1 MEDRQIIELYWKRA
15 EDAIRE
21 TDVKYGRLCHYIAQN
36 ILASP
41 EDSEECVNDTWLGLW
56 NAIPP
61 QRPSRLSAF
70 VGRIT
75 RNLAL
80 KRFDYLTAAK
90 RSPEAICSLEE
101 LGDCVSGRASVE
113 DELEN
118 RRMEE
123 AIDTFLKSK
132 TTYAP
137 GKAVNAGGV
146 ATSGLE
152 MSQNAEHLQW
162 SAEEVDRR
170 LHEIMRNI
178 HTQCVKHGTEPD
190 GYINYMKGANIAG
203 FMKVANA
210 MMGQGI
216 I

>member
-70 VGRIT
+70 VGRIV

-90 RSPEAICSLEE
+90 RSEEAVCSLEE
-101 LGDCVSGRASVE
+101 LEDCVSGRTSVE

-123 AIDTFLKSK
+123 AIDAFLWSLGEEKRTVFIRRYWYFDSIGVICRHTGWSQSKVKSMLYHPRQK
-132 TTYAP
+132 LRDY
-137 GKAVNAGGV
+137 
-146 ATSGLE
+146 LE
-152 MSQNAEHLQW
+152 SE
-162 SAEEVDRR
+162 
-170 LHEIMRNI
+170 
-178 HTQCVKHGTEPD
+178 
-190 GYINYMKGANIAG
+190 G
-203 FMKVANA
+203 FEL
-210 MMGQGI
+210 
-216 I
+216 

>member
-1 MEDRQIIELYWKRA
+1 MEDRQIIELYWDRV

-21 TDVKYGRLCHYIAQN
+21 TDAKYGRLCRYIVQN

-61 QRPSRLSAF
+61 QRPSRFSAF

-90 RSPEAICSLEE
+90 RCPEAVCSLEE

-118 RRMEE
+118 RRIEE
-123 AIDTFLKSK
+123 AIDAFLRSLGEEKRTVFLRRYWYFDSIERICRRTGYSQSKVKSMLYHTRQK
-132 TTYAP
+132 LRDY
-137 GKAVNAGGV
+137 
-146 ATSGLE
+146 LE
-152 MSQNAEHLQW
+152 SEGI
-162 SAEEVDRR
+162 EV
-170 LHEIMRNI
+170 
-178 HTQCVKHGTEPD
+178 
-190 GYINYMKGANIAG
+190 
-203 FMKVANA
+203 
-210 MMGQGI
+210 
-216 I
+216 